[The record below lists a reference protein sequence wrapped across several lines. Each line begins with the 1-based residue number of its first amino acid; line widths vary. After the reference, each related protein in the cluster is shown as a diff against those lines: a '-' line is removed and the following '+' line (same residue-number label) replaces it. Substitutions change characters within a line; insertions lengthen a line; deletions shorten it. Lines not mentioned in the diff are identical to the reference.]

1 MKLSQRTAE
10 LGYPMHRVAAIAK
23 IEAGERAVTVPEL
36 FVLAAALNTVPL
48 ALLLPTDSGV
58 EVEVLPGVTMAA
70 HDALGWFTGTANATP
85 SIVAAAAEASQRVAM
100 AARYNEIVKQ
110 LETQR
115 HNLFQLESGLE
126 QMDMPTEL
134 ESSMRDSVYVTRIL
148 VQSLEEQQRLL
159 HARLFHG
166 KDVGGTDGG

>member
-1 MKLSQRTAE
+1 MRSRRDA
-10 LGYPMHRVAAIAK
+10 
-23 IEAGERAVTVPEL
+23 
-36 FVLAAALNTVPL
+36 
-48 ALLLPTDSGV
+48 TD
-58 EVEVLPGVTMAA
+58 
-70 HDALGWFTGTANATP
+70 P